1 MSPLQWAFLPI
12 EKYANFSGRAP
23 RAEYW
28 WFHLFQMLLGL
39 VTTVIDSLLE
49 LDGPGSPLSTNLILS
64 LALFLPALA
73 VTVRRFH
80 DINRSGWSVLTTFV
94 PIFAVL
100 FLQLLTPVGWAL
112 LVFGGWIAGI
122 LLALVTIWVL
132 VKFIGFMATEGNPGD
147 NLYGPDP
154 YGRRYGY

>member
-23 RAEYW
+23 RSEYW
-28 WFHLFQMLLGL
+28 WFYLFQMLLGL
-39 VTTVIDSLLE
+39 ITTVIDSLLE
-49 LDGPGSPLSTNLILS
+49 LDGPGSPLSTNLIVGLG
-64 LALFLPALA
+64 LFLPSLA

-94 PIFAVL
+94 PIFVVL
-100 FLQLLTPVGWAL
+100 FLLLLTPIGWAL

-122 LLALVTIWVL
+122 LLALVIIWV
-132 VKFIGFMATEGNPGD
+132 VIKFIGFMVTEGNPGD

-154 YGRRYGY
+154 YGRQYGY